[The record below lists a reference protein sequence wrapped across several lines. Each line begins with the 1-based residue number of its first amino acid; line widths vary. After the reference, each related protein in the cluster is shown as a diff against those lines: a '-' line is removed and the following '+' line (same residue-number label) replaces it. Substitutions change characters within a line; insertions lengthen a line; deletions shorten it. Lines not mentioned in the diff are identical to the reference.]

1 MGRPNLFPIPMKSP
15 LIAFL
20 AVVLIS
26 IPACSKPGR
35 TPALEGAWL
44 GEGEFSASAGSVTV
58 KAQLEILKDG
68 TYRYLILE
76 PRILALTGA
85 ESGTWSRDGQSLV
98 LQPVNEKAEATETG
112 TSVFGK
118 LRESSPQDLR
128 VKKMS
133 IAGDLGSLTLS
144 DGPMDIVFQPNP
156 AATGENE

>member
-1 MGRPNLFPIPMKSP
+1 MKIP

-20 AVVLIS
+20 AVVFIS

-35 TPALEGAWL
+35 PPALEGAWL

-58 KAQLEILKDG
+58 KTQLEILKDG

-85 ESGTWSRDGQSLV
+85 ESGTWSRDGQSLL

-112 TSVFGK
+112 TSASGK
-118 LRESSPQDLR
+118 LRESSPLDLTESQ
-128 VKKMS
+128 KIS
-133 IAGDLGSLTLS
+133 IAGDLGSLNLS
-144 DGPMDIVFQPNP
+144 DGPMDIVFQTNP